1 MDNTLYIVVPCY
13 NEEEALP
20 LSAPVMLSKLEAL
33 ISGGLAGPESRILL
47 VDDGSG
53 DRTWEIIKLL
63 HGSSKYISALR
74 LSRNRGHQNALLAGL
89 EFAAARCAVTISID
103 ADLQDDV
110 NAMDEMLRRYAE
122 GCEVVY
128 GVRSSRDSDS
138 FSKRF
143 TAEGYYKLI
152 AALGGEVVF
161 NHADYR
167 LMSSRAVRALLEFP
181 ERSLFLRGMIPMIGY
196 KTATVE
202 YERSARNAGESKYTV
217 KKMLTLAINGIT
229 ALSAKPIRMI
239 AAFGALLFAAAL
251 VAIVVMLIAGASAG
265 AVAAVSPW
273 GAAGLVLLALG
284 VVGEYVSHIYEEV
297 KGRPRYFIMDTL
309 EQEEQSKR

>member
-13 NEEEALP
+13 NEVEALP
-20 LSAPVMLSKLEAL
+20 LTAPVLAAKLESLVSA
-33 ISGGLAGPESRILL
+33 GLAGGDSRILL
-47 VDDGSG
+47 VDDGSKDG
-53 DRTWEIIKLL
+53 TWGVIRGLYEADKRFA
-63 HGSSKYISALR
+63 ALR

-89 EFAAARCAVTISID
+89 EYAAAHGDVTISID

-110 NAMDEMLRRYAE
+110 NAMDEMLRRFSE
-122 GCEVVY
+122 GCDIVY
-128 GVRSSRDSDS
+128 GVRSSRSTDT
-138 FSKRF
+138 FTKRF

-181 ERSLFLRGMIPMIGY
+181 ERSLFLRGMVPMLGY

-202 YERSARNAGESKYTV
+202 YERSARNAGESKYGI

-229 ALSAKPIRMI
+229 ALSARPIRMI
-239 AAFGALLFAAAL
+239 AGLGAVLFAAGVIAL
-251 VAIVVMLIAGASAG
+251 IVMLIAGASA
-265 AVAAVSPW
+265 AAIAAVSAW

-284 VVGEYVSHIYEEV
+284 IIGEYISHIYEEV
-297 KGRPRYFIMDTL
+297 KARPRYFIMDTL
-309 EQEEQSKR
+309 D

>member
-20 LSAPVMLSKLEAL
+20 LTAPVLLDKLTAL
-33 ISGGLAGPESRILL
+33 EKAGLAGKESRVLL
-47 VDDGSG
+47 VDDGSK
-53 DRTWEIIKLL
+53 DKTWEIIKSL
-63 HGSSKYISALR
+63 HEGDKRFSALR

-89 EFAAARCAVTISID
+89 EYAAAHGNVTISID

-110 NAMDEMLRRYAE
+110 NAMDEMLRHYAE
-122 GCEVVY
+122 GCDVVY
-128 GVRSSRDSDS
+128 GVRSARDSDT
-138 FSKRF
+138 FAKRF

-167 LMSSRAVRALLEFP
+167 LMSSRAVRALMEYP
-181 ERSLFLRGMIPMIGY
+181 ERSLFLRGMVPMIGY

-217 KKMLTLAINGIT
+217 KKMLTLAINGVT
-229 ALSAKPIRMI
+229 SLSAKPIRMI
-239 AAFGALLFAAAL
+239 TALGALLFAAAVIAL
-251 VAIVVMLIAGASAG
+251 IVMLICGTSA
-265 AVAAVSPW
+265 AAIAAVSPG

-284 VVGEYVSHIYEEV
+284 IVGEYISHIYEEV

-309 EQEEQSKR
+309 E

>member
-20 LSAPVMLSKLEAL
+20 LTAPVLLDKLTAL
-33 ISGGLAGPESRILL
+33 EKAGLAGKESRVLL
-47 VDDGSG
+47 VDDGSK
-53 DRTWEIIKLL
+53 DKTWEIIKSL
-63 HGSSKYISALR
+63 HEGDKRFSALR

-89 EFAAARCAVTISID
+89 EYAAAHGNVTISID

-110 NAMDEMLRRYAE
+110 NAMDEMLRHYAE
-122 GCEVVY
+122 GCDVVY
-128 GVRSSRDSDS
+128 GVRSARDSDT
-138 FSKRF
+138 FAKRF

-167 LMSSRAVRALLEFP
+167 LMSSRAVRALMEYP
-181 ERSLFLRGMIPMIGY
+181 ERSLFLRGMVPMIGY

-217 KKMLTLAINGIT
+217 KKMLTLAINGVT
-229 ALSAKPIRMI
+229 SLSAKPIRMI
-239 AAFGALLFAAAL
+239 TALGALLFAAAVIAL
-251 VAIVVMLIAGASAG
+251 IVMLICGTSA
-265 AVAAVSPW
+265 AAIAAVSPW

-284 VVGEYVSHIYEEV
+284 IVGEYISHIYEEV

-309 EQEEQSKR
+309 E

>member
-20 LSAPVMLSKLEAL
+20 LTAPVLTAKLDAL
-33 ISGGLAGPESRILL
+33 IAAGLTGAESRILL
-47 VDDGSG
+47 VDDGSK
-53 DRTWEIIKLL
+53 DSTWSVIKSLYE
-63 HGSSKYISALR
+63 SDKRFAALR

-89 EFAAARCAVTISID
+89 EYAAAHGDVTISID

-110 NAMDEMLRRYAE
+110 DAMDEMLRRYSE
-122 GCEVVY
+122 GCDIVY
-128 GVRSSRDSDS
+128 GVRSSRSSDT
-138 FSKRF
+138 FTKRF

-167 LMSSRAVRALLEFP
+167 LMSSRAVRALLQFP
-181 ERSLFLRGMIPMIGY
+181 ERSLFLRGMVPMIGY
-196 KTATVE
+196 RTATVE
-202 YERSARNAGESKYTV
+202 YERSARNAGESKYGI

-229 ALSAKPIRMI
+229 ALSARPIRMI
-239 AAFGALLFAAAL
+239 AGLGALLLAAAL
-251 VAIVVMLIAGASAG
+251 IAIILMLIVGSPAAAI
-265 AVAAVSPW
+265 AAVSPW

-284 VVGEYVSHIYEEV
+284 IIGEYISHIYEEV
-297 KGRPRYFIMDTL
+297 KARPRYFIMEEL
-309 EQEEQSKR
+309 E

>member
-13 NEEEALP
+13 NEVEALP
-20 LSAPVMLSKLEAL
+20 LTAPVLAAKLEAL
-33 ISGGLAGPESRILL
+33 VAAGLAGGDSRILL
-47 VDDGSG
+47 VDDGSKDG
-53 DRTWEIIKLL
+53 TWGVIKGLYEAD
-63 HGSSKYISALR
+63 KRFAALR

-89 EFAAARCAVTISID
+89 EYAAAHGDVTISID

-110 NAMDEMLRRYAE
+110 NAMDEMLRRFSE
-122 GCEVVY
+122 GCDIVY
-128 GVRSSRDSDS
+128 GVRSSRSTDT
-138 FSKRF
+138 FTKRF

-181 ERSLFLRGMIPMIGY
+181 ERSLFLRGMVPMLGY
-196 KTATVE
+196 RTATVE
-202 YERSARNAGESKYTV
+202 YERSARNAGESKYGI

-229 ALSAKPIRMI
+229 ALSARPIRMI
-239 AAFGALLFAAAL
+239 AGLGAVLFAAGLIAL
-251 VAIVVMLIAGASAG
+251 IVMLIAGASA
-265 AVAAVSPW
+265 AAIAAVSAW

-284 VVGEYVSHIYEEV
+284 IIGEYISHIYEEV
-297 KGRPRYFIMDTL
+297 KARPRYFIMDTL
-309 EQEEQSKR
+309 D

>member
-20 LSAPVMLSKLEAL
+20 LTAPVLAAKLEAL
-33 ISGGLAGPESRILL
+33 VAAGLAGGDSRILL
-47 VDDGSG
+47 VDDGSKDG
-53 DRTWEIIKLL
+53 TWGVIRGLYEADKRFA
-63 HGSSKYISALR
+63 ALR

-89 EFAAARCAVTISID
+89 EYAAAHGDVTISID

-110 NAMDEMLRRYAE
+110 NAMDEMLRRFSE
-122 GCEVVY
+122 GCDIVY
-128 GVRSSRDSDS
+128 GVRSSRSSDT
-138 FSKRF
+138 FTKRF

-167 LMSSRAVRALLEFP
+167 LMSSRAVRALLEFS
-181 ERSLFLRGMIPMIGY
+181 ERSLFLRGMVPMLGY

-202 YERSARNAGESKYTV
+202 YERSARNAGESKYGI

-229 ALSAKPIRMI
+229 ALSARPIRMI
-239 AAFGALLFAAAL
+239 AGLGAVLFAAGLIAL
-251 VAIVVMLIAGASAG
+251 IVMLIAGASA
-265 AVAAVSPW
+265 AAIAAVSAW

-284 VVGEYVSHIYEEV
+284 IIGEYISHIYEEV
-297 KGRPRYFIMDTL
+297 KARPRYFIMDTL
-309 EQEEQSKR
+309 D

>member
-1 MDNTLYIVVPCY
+1 MENTLYIVVPCY

-20 LSAPVMLSKLEAL
+20 LSAPVLLAKLDAL
-33 ISGGLAGPESRILL
+33 ESAGLAGEESRILL
-47 VDDGSG
+47 VDDGSK
-53 DRTWEIIKLL
+53 DSTWDVIKSL
-63 HGSSKYISALR
+63 HDHDKRFAALR

-89 EFAAARCAVTISID
+89 EYAASHGDVSISID

-110 NAMDEMLRRYAE
+110 DAMDEMLRRWAE
-122 GCEVVY
+122 GCDIVY
-128 GVRSSRDSDS
+128 GVRSSRDTDT
-138 FSKRF
+138 FAKRF
-143 TAEGYYKLI
+143 TAEGYYHLI

-167 LMSSRAVRALLEFP
+167 LMSSRAVAALLEFP
-181 ERSLFLRGMIPMIGY
+181 ERSLFLRGMVPMIGY

-202 YERSARNAGESKYTV
+202 YERRARNAGESKYSM

-239 AAFGALLFAAAL
+239 AGFGGLLFAAAL
-251 VAIVVMLIAGASAG
+251 AAIIILLIAGASAA
-265 AVAAVSPW
+265 AVAAVSAW

-284 VVGEYVSHIYEEV
+284 VIGEYVGHIYEEV
-297 KGRPRYFIMDTL
+297 KGRPRYFIMDKL
-309 EQEEQSKR
+309 E

>member
-20 LSAPVMLSKLEAL
+20 LTAPVLLDKLTALAEA
-33 ISGGLAGPESRILL
+33 GLAGEKSRILL
-47 VDDGSG
+47 VDDGSK
-53 DRTWEIIKLL
+53 DKTWEIIKSL
-63 HGSSKYISALR
+63 HEGDKRFAALR

-89 EFAAARCAVTISID
+89 EYAAAHGDVSISID

-110 NAMDEMLRRYAE
+110 NAMDEMLRHYAE
-122 GCEVVY
+122 GCDVVY
-128 GVRSSRDSDS
+128 GVRSARDSDT
-138 FSKRF
+138 FAKRF

-167 LMSSRAVRALLEFP
+167 LMSSRAVRALLEYP
-181 ERSLFLRGMIPMIGY
+181 ERSLFLRGMVPMIGY
-196 KTATVE
+196 KSAAVE
-202 YERSARNAGESKYTV
+202 YERSARNAGESKYSL
-217 KKMLTLAINGIT
+217 KKMLTLAVNGIT
-229 ALSAKPIRMI
+229 ALSAKPIRMMTG
-239 AAFGALLFAAAL
+239 FGALLFAAAL
-251 VAIVVMLIAGASAG
+251 IAIIVMLICGASA
-265 AVAAVSPW
+265 AAIAAVSAW

-284 VVGEYVSHIYEEV
+284 VLGEYVSHIYEEV

-309 EQEEQSKR
+309 D

>member
-13 NEEEALP
+13 NEVEALP
-20 LSAPVMLSKLEAL
+20 LTAPVLAAKLESLVSA
-33 ISGGLAGPESRILL
+33 GLAGGDSRILL
-47 VDDGSG
+47 VDDGSKDG
-53 DRTWEIIKLL
+53 TWGVIKGLYEAD
-63 HGSSKYISALR
+63 KRFAALR

-89 EFAAARCAVTISID
+89 EYAASHGDVTISID

-110 NAMDEMLRRYAE
+110 NAMDEMLSRFAE
-122 GCEVVY
+122 GCDIVY
-128 GVRSSRDSDS
+128 GVRSSRSSDT
-138 FSKRF
+138 FTKRF

-181 ERSLFLRGMIPMIGY
+181 ERSLFLRGMVPMLGY

-202 YERSARNAGESKYTV
+202 YERSARNAGESKYGI

-229 ALSAKPIRMI
+229 ALSARPIRMI
-239 AAFGALLFAAAL
+239 TGLGAVLFAAGLIAL
-251 VAIVVMLIAGASAG
+251 IVMLIAGASA
-265 AVAAVSPW
+265 AAIAAVSAW

-284 VVGEYVSHIYEEV
+284 IIGEYISHIYEEV
-297 KGRPRYFIMDTL
+297 KARPRYFIMDTL
-309 EQEEQSKR
+309 D

>member
-20 LSAPVMLSKLEAL
+20 LTAPVLTDKLDAL
-33 ISGGLAGPESRILL
+33 ISMGLAGADSRILL
-47 VDDGSG
+47 VDDGSKDG
-53 DRTWEIIKLL
+53 TWNVIKELYEKDK
-63 HGSSKYISALR
+63 HFAALR

-89 EFAAARCAVTISID
+89 EYAAAHGDVTISID

-110 NAMDEMLRRYAE
+110 DAMDEMLRRFAE
-122 GCEVVY
+122 GCDIVY
-128 GVRSSRDSDS
+128 GVRSSRSSDT
-138 FSKRF
+138 FAKRF

-181 ERSLFLRGMIPMIGY
+181 ERSLFLRGMVPMIGY
-196 KTATVE
+196 KTAAVE
-202 YERSARNAGESKYTV
+202 YERSARNAGESKYGI

-229 ALSAKPIRMI
+229 ALSARPIRMI
-239 AAFGALLFAAAL
+239 AGVGAVLFAAGIIAL
-251 VAIVVMLIAGASAG
+251 IVMLIAGASA
-265 AVAAVSPW
+265 AAIAAVSVW
-273 GAAGLVLLALG
+273 SAAGLVLLALG
-284 VVGEYVSHIYEEV
+284 IVGEYISHIYEEV
-297 KGRPRYFIMDTL
+297 KARPRYFIMDTL
-309 EQEEQSKR
+309 E

>member
-1 MDNTLYIVVPCY
+1 MENTLYIVVPCY

-20 LSAPVMLSKLEAL
+20 LSAPVLIAKLESLMEA
-33 ISGGLAGPESRILL
+33 GLAGAGSRILF

-53 DRTWEIIKLL
+53 DRTWEVIKFL
-63 HGSSKYISALR
+63 HEGSRYVSALR

-89 EFAAARCAVTISID
+89 EYAAAHGDVTISID

-110 NAMDEMLRRYAE
+110 NAMDEMLRRFAE

-128 GVRSSRDSDS
+128 GVRSARDTDT
-138 FSKRF
+138 FAKRF

-152 AALGGEVVF
+152 AGLGGEVVF

-167 LMSSRAVRALLEFP
+167 LMSSRAVRALMEFP
-181 ERSLFLRGMIPMIGY
+181 ERSLFLRGMVPMIGY
-196 KTATVE
+196 KTAAVE
-202 YERSARNAGESKYTV
+202 YERGARNAGESKYTL
-217 KKMLTLAINGIT
+217 KKMLTLAVNGIT

-239 AAFGALLFAAAL
+239 AGFGALLFAAAV

-309 EQEEQSKR
+309 EQKD

>member
-1 MDNTLYIVVPCY
+1 MDKTLYIVVPCY

-20 LSAPVMLSKLEAL
+20 LTAPVLLDKLEAL
-33 ISGGLAGPESRILL
+33 IAAGLAGPESRILL
-47 VDDGSG
+47 VDDGSK
-53 DRTWEIIKLL
+53 DTTWEVIKFL
-63 HGSSKYISALR
+63 HGSSRHFAALR

-89 EFAAARCAVTISID
+89 EYAAAHGDVTISID

-122 GCEVVY
+122 GCDIVY
-128 GVRSSRDSDS
+128 GVRSARDTDT
-138 FSKRF
+138 FAKRF

-152 AALGGEVVF
+152 ASLGGEVVF

-167 LMSSRAVRALLEFP
+167 LMSSRAVRALMEFP
-181 ERSLFLRGMIPMIGY
+181 ERSLFLRGMVPMIGY

-202 YERSARNAGESKYTV
+202 YERGARNAGESKYTL
-217 KKMLTLAINGIT
+217 KKMLTLAINGVT

-239 AAFGALLFAAAL
+239 AGFGGLLFAAAI
-251 VAIVVMLIAGASAG
+251 VAVIVMLIAGASAA
-265 AVAAVSPW
+265 AVAAVSAW

-284 VVGEYVSHIYEEV
+284 IVGEYISHIYEEV

-309 EQEEQSKR
+309 E

>member
-20 LSAPVMLSKLEAL
+20 LTAPVLLDKLTAL
-33 ISGGLAGPESRILL
+33 EKAGLAGKESRVLL
-47 VDDGSG
+47 VDDGSK
-53 DRTWEIIKLL
+53 DKTWEIIKSL
-63 HGSSKYISALR
+63 HEGDKRFSALR

-89 EFAAARCAVTISID
+89 EYAAAHGNVTISID

-110 NAMDEMLRRYAE
+110 NAMDEMLRHYAE
-122 GCEVVY
+122 GCDVVY
-128 GVRSSRDSDS
+128 GVRSARDSDT
-138 FSKRF
+138 FAKRF

-167 LMSSRAVRALLEFP
+167 LMSSRAVRALMEYP
-181 ERSLFLRGMIPMIGY
+181 ERSLFLRGMVPMIGY

-217 KKMLTLAINGIT
+217 KKMLTLAINGVT
-229 ALSAKPIRMI
+229 SLSAKPIRMI
-239 AAFGALLFAAAL
+239 TALGALLFAAAVIAL
-251 VAIVVMLIAGASAG
+251 IVMLICGTSA
-265 AVAAVSPW
+265 AAIAAVSPW

-284 VVGEYVSHIYEEV
+284 IVGEYISHIYEEV
-297 KGRPRYFIMDTL
+297 KGRPRYFIMETL
-309 EQEEQSKR
+309 K

>member
-1 MDNTLYIVVPCY
+1 MSLLYIVVPCY
-13 NEEEALP
+13 NEKEALP
-20 LSAPVMLSKLEAL
+20 LTAPVLAAKLEAL
-33 ISGGLAGPESRILL
+33 VSAGLAGGDSRILL
-47 VDDGSG
+47 VDDGSKDG
-53 DRTWEIIKLL
+53 TWGVIKGLYEAD
-63 HGSSKYISALR
+63 KRFAALR

-89 EFAAARCAVTISID
+89 EYAAAHGDVTISID

-110 NAMDEMLRRYAE
+110 NAMDEMLRRFSE
-122 GCEVVY
+122 GCDIVY
-128 GVRSSRDSDS
+128 GVRSSRSSDT
-138 FSKRF
+138 FTKRF

-181 ERSLFLRGMIPMIGY
+181 ERSLFLRGMVPMLGY

-202 YERSARNAGESKYTV
+202 YERSARNAGESKYGI

-229 ALSAKPIRMI
+229 ALSARPIRMI
-239 AAFGALLFAAAL
+239 AGLGAVLFAAGVIAL
-251 VAIVVMLIAGASAG
+251 IVMLIAGAA
-265 AVAAVSPW
+265 AAAIAAVSAW

-284 VVGEYVSHIYEEV
+284 IIGEYISHIYEEV
-297 KGRPRYFIMDTL
+297 KARPRYFIMDTL
-309 EQEEQSKR
+309 D

>member
-1 MDNTLYIVVPCY
+1 MDNNTLYIVVPCY

-20 LSAPVMLSKLEAL
+20 LSAPVLRAKLEQL
-33 ISGGLAGPESRILL
+33 ISAGLAGTASRILL
-47 VDDGSG
+47 VDDGSRDG
-53 DRTWEIIKLL
+53 TWNIIKEL
-63 HGSSKYISALR
+63 HGKDQRFSALR

-89 EFAAARCAVTISID
+89 EYAAAHGDVTISID

-110 NAMDEMLRRYAE
+110 NAMDDMLRRYGE
-122 GCEVVY
+122 GCDIVY
-128 GVRSSRDSDS
+128 GVRSARDTDT
-138 FSKRF
+138 FAKRF

-181 ERSLFLRGMIPMIGY
+181 ERSLFLRGMVPMIGY
-196 KTATVE
+196 RTASVE
-202 YERSARNAGESKYTV
+202 YERGSRNAGESKYTL

-239 AAFGALLFAAAL
+239 SCFGALLFAAG
-251 VAIVVMLIAGASAG
+251 VAAIIVMLIAGAPG
-265 AVAAVSPW
+265 AAIAAVSAW

-284 VVGEYVSHIYEEV
+284 IVGEYISHIYEEV

-309 EQEEQSKR
+309 D

>member
-20 LSAPVMLSKLEAL
+20 LTAPVLLDKLTALAEA
-33 ISGGLAGPESRILL
+33 GLAGEKSRILL
-47 VDDGSG
+47 VDDGSK
-53 DRTWEIIKLL
+53 DKTWEIIKSL
-63 HGSSKYISALR
+63 HEGDKRFAALR

-89 EFAAARCAVTISID
+89 EYAAAHGDVSISID

-110 NAMDEMLRRYAE
+110 NAMDEMLRHYAE
-122 GCEVVY
+122 GCDVVY
-128 GVRSSRDSDS
+128 GVRSARDSDT
-138 FSKRF
+138 FAKRF

-167 LMSSRAVRALLEFP
+167 LMSSRAVRALLEYP
-181 ERSLFLRGMIPMIGY
+181 ERSLFLRGMVPMIGY
-196 KTATVE
+196 KSAAVE
-202 YERSARNAGESKYTV
+202 YERSARNAGESKYSL
-217 KKMLTLAINGIT
+217 KKMLTLAVNGIT
-229 ALSAKPIRMI
+229 ALSAKPIRMRTG
-239 AAFGALLFAAAL
+239 FGALLFAAAL
-251 VAIVVMLIAGASAG
+251 TAIIVMLICGASA
-265 AVAAVSPW
+265 AAIAAVSAW

-284 VVGEYVSHIYEEV
+284 VLGEYVSHIYEEV

-309 EQEEQSKR
+309 D

>member
-13 NEEEALP
+13 NEVEALP
-20 LSAPVMLSKLEAL
+20 LTAPVLAAKLEAL
-33 ISGGLAGPESRILL
+33 VSAGLAGGDSRILL
-47 VDDGSG
+47 VDDGSKDG
-53 DRTWEIIKLL
+53 TWGVIRGLYEADKRFA
-63 HGSSKYISALR
+63 ALR

-89 EFAAARCAVTISID
+89 EYAAAHGDVTISID

-110 NAMDEMLRRYAE
+110 NAMDEMLRRFSE
-122 GCEVVY
+122 GCDIVY
-128 GVRSSRDSDS
+128 GVRSSRSTDT
-138 FSKRF
+138 FTKRF

-181 ERSLFLRGMIPMIGY
+181 ERSLFLRGMVPMLGY

-202 YERSARNAGESKYTV
+202 YERSARNAGESKYGI

-229 ALSAKPIRMI
+229 ALSARPIRMI
-239 AAFGALLFAAAL
+239 AGLGAVLFAAGLIAL
-251 VAIVVMLIAGASAG
+251 IVMLIAGASA
-265 AVAAVSPW
+265 AAIAAVSAW

-284 VVGEYVSHIYEEV
+284 IIGEYISHIYEEV
-297 KGRPRYFIMDTL
+297 KARPRYFIMDTL
-309 EQEEQSKR
+309 D

>member
-20 LSAPVMLSKLEAL
+20 LTAPVLAAKLEAL
-33 ISGGLAGPESRILL
+33 VSAGLAGGDSRILL
-47 VDDGSG
+47 VDDGSK
-53 DRTWEIIKLL
+53 DATWGVIKGLYEAD
-63 HGSSKYISALR
+63 KRFAALR

-89 EFAAARCAVTISID
+89 ECAAAHGDVTISID

-110 NAMDEMLRRYAE
+110 NAMDEMLRRFAE
-122 GCEVVY
+122 GCDIVY
-128 GVRSSRDSDS
+128 GVRSSRSTDT
-138 FSKRF
+138 FTKRF

-181 ERSLFLRGMIPMIGY
+181 ERSLFLRGMVPMLGY

-202 YERSARNAGESKYTV
+202 YERSARNAGESKYGI

-229 ALSAKPIRMI
+229 ALSARPIRMI
-239 AAFGALLFAAAL
+239 AGLGAVLFAAGVIAL
-251 VAIVVMLIAGASAG
+251 IVMLIAGASA
-265 AVAAVSPW
+265 AAIAAVSAW

-284 VVGEYVSHIYEEV
+284 IIGEYISHIYEEV
-297 KGRPRYFIMDTL
+297 KARPRYFIMDTL
-309 EQEEQSKR
+309 D